1 MERHLLLVD
10 DEVNVLRALSRLL
23 RGQGYQIHTAI
34 GPMAALPILEQFP
47 VGVVVS
53 DQRMPEMDGTE
64 FLAQVRERWPDT
76 VRILLTAHAE
86 IAAVTAAIN
95 KGAVYK
101 FLLKPHDDD
110 LLKSVLSE
118 AFQHHELLLENKILI
133 EDMRRTN
140 DELQQVRHDLQNNLA
155 EKTRELGE
163 IVHFDTLTRLPNRL
177 LLRER
182 VEQAVAQAM
191 RHGGKIA
198 VVVADLDRFKLVN
211 EMLGPSGGDQLLQ
224 AVAERLQDCAR
235 SGDTLARPGGDE
247 FIFLLPELGSEH
259 DITSVT
265 QKIIGACV
273 QPFNIGSEEIYLT
286 CSVGVSV
293 YPYDGDGFDVLMK
306 NAEAAMYHAKDQGRN
321 NYQFYTREMNAMAFG
336 RLMLETGLRH
346 ALERNEFE
354 LYYQPQ
360 VDSES
365 GRIVGVEALLR
376 WRHPDLGFVPTNEV
390 ITLLEETGLIEPVGE
405 WILHTACTQAKL
417 WLDAGL
423 PPLRMSVNLSARQF
437 KQADLADRI
446 QRILSEVGLDPELG
460 WLDLELTESMIMQD
474 AETTLGTLHKLNAL
488 GVKLSI
494 DDFGTGYSS
503 LSYLRRFPIHTLKI
517 DQSFTR
523 DLGNS
528 DDAAAI
534 VAAII
539 GLARGLKLSVIA
551 EGVETQEQLDIL
563 RDLGCEVYQGYLFSR
578 PVPAQQ
584 VTELLHS
591 DSDSHRRIISAVA
604 K

>member
-23 RGQGYQIHTAI
+23 RGQGYQIHIAN
-34 GPMAALPILEQFP
+34 GPGAALPILEQFP

-64 FLAQVRERWPDT
+64 FLARVRERWPDT
-76 VRILLTAHAE
+76 VRILLTAYAE
-86 IAAVTAAIN
+86 ISAVTEAVN
-95 KGAVYK
+95 KGAVFK
-101 FLLKPHDDD
+101 FLLKPHDDE

-118 AFQHHELLLENKILI
+118 AFQHHQLLRENKILI

-140 DELQQVRHDLQNNLA
+140 DELQQVRHDLQSNLA

-163 IVHFDTLTRLPNRL
+163 IVHYDSLTHLPNRL

-182 VEQAVAQAM
+182 VEQAVAQAR

-211 EMLGPSGGDQLLQ
+211 EMLGPSGGDQLLL
-224 AVAERLQDCAR
+224 AVAERLRDCAR
-235 SGDTLARPGGDE
+235 NGDTIARPGGDE
-247 FIFLLPELGSEH
+247 FIFLLPELIAEH
-259 DITSVT
+259 DITAVT

-273 QPFNIGSEEIYLT
+273 APFIIGKEEIYLT
-286 CSVGVSV
+286 CSIGVSV
-293 YPYDGDGFDVLMK
+293 YPHDGDGFDVLMK

-321 NYQFYTREMNAMAFG
+321 NCQFYTREMNAMAFG

-405 WILHTACTQAKL
+405 WILRTACTQAKL

-446 QRILSEVGLDPELG
+446 QRVLAEVGLDPELG
-460 WLDLELTESMIMQD
+460 WLDLELTESIIMQD
-474 AETTLGTLHKLNAL
+474 AEMTLVTLQKLNDI

-523 DLGNS
+523 DLGTS

-534 VAAII
+534 VTAII

-563 RDLGCEVYQGYLFSR
+563 RDLGCEEYQGYLFSR
-578 PVPAQQ
+578 PVPARQ

-591 DSDSHRRIISAVA
+591 GSDSHRRVISAVA

>member
-10 DEVNVLRALSRLL
+10 DEANVLSALSRLL
-23 RGQGYQIHTAI
+23 RGQGYQIHIAN
-34 GPMAALPILEQFP
+34 GPAAALPILEQFP

-64 FLAQVRERWPDT
+64 FLARVRERWPDT
-76 VRILLTAHAE
+76 VRILLTAYAE
-86 IAAVTAAIN
+86 IATVAEAIN
-95 KGAVYK
+95 KGAVFK

-110 LLKSVLSE
+110 LLKTVLAE
-118 AFQHHELLLENKILI
+118 AFQHHELLVENQQLI
-133 EDMRRTN
+133 DDMRHAN
-140 DELQQVRHDLQNNLA
+140 AHLQQVRNDLQNNLT

-163 IVHFDTLTRLPNRL
+163 TVHYDGLTRLPNRL

-182 VEQAVAQAM
+182 VEQAVAFAL
-191 RHGGKIA
+191 RNGGKVA

-211 EMLGPSGGDQLLQ
+211 EMLGSSGGDQLLL
-224 AVAERLQDCAR
+224 AVAERFGNCMRAC
-235 SGDTLARPGGDE
+235 DTIARPGGDE

-259 DITSVT
+259 DITAVT
-265 QKIIGACV
+265 QRILGACV
-273 QPFNIGSEEIYLT
+273 QPFSIGSEEIYLT
-286 CSVGVSV
+286 CSIGVSV

-321 NYQFYTREMNAMAFG
+321 NCQFYAREMNAMVFG

-360 VDSES
+360 IDFQSR
-365 GRIVGVEALLR
+365 RIVGMEALLR

-405 WILHTACTQAKL
+405 WILRTACTQAKQ

-446 QRILSEVGLDPELG
+446 LRVLAEVGLDPALG
-460 WLDLELTESMIMQD
+460 RLDLELTESMIMQD
-474 AETTLGTLHKLNAL
+474 AEMTLRTLRKLTDIGL
-488 GVKLSI
+488 KLSI

-523 DLGNS
+523 DLGKR

-534 VAAII
+534 VTAII
-539 GLARGLKLSVIA
+539 ALSHGLKLNVIA
-551 EGVETQEQLDIL
+551 EGVETQAQFDIL
-563 RDLGCEVYQGYLFSR
+563 RGLGCDEYQGYLFSR

-584 VTELLHS
+584 ATELLQSNS
-591 DSDSHRRIISAVA
+591 DSLTGIVCRVA